1 MLLWIVIACLAGG
14 VVSLLA
20 AWFIAT
26 RLKPSMLGRFVAF
39 AAGTMLTAAMLG
51 MLPEALEMAP
61 NKAHELCVV
70 LFVSMLG
77 FYLLQRAAIWR
88 HAHAHEGDDPM
99 RSVPAVVVL
108 GDGVHNFVDGVLI
121 AAAFLVD
128 PMLGVTS
135 TLAIVAHE
143 VPQELGDFVLL
154 LNAGWSKKKAL
165 LGNAASSLASVLG
178 GIVGWWT
185 LSSAQAALPYALMV
199 AAASFIYIAV
209 ADLIPH
215 LHRRHKIDGFF
226 PQTALLFLGIA
237 TIAIIGELLH
247 HH

>member
-1 MLLWIVIACLAGG
+1 M
-14 VVSLLA
+14 
-20 AWFIAT
+20 
-26 RLKPSMLGRFVAF
+26 KPAMLGRFIAY

-51 MLPEALEMAP
+51 MLPEAFEMAP
-61 NKAHELCVV
+61 NKAHELCIV
-70 LFVSMLG
+70 LFVAMIG

-88 HAHAHEGDDPM
+88 HAHVHESDATLQGI
-99 RSVPAVVVL
+99 PAVVIF

-128 PMLGVTS
+128 PMLGVTT
-135 TLAIVAHE
+135 TLAVIAHE
-143 VPQELGDFVLL
+143 IPQELGDFVLL

-165 LGNAASSLASVLG
+165 LANAASSLASVLG
-178 GIVGWWT
+178 GILGWWT

-209 ADLIPH
+209 ADLMPH
-215 LHRRHKIDGFF
+215 LHRRHKIDGFVS
-226 PQTALLFLGIA
+226 QTALLFLGIA
-237 TIAIIGELLH
+237 MIAGIGELLH

>member
-1 MLLWIVIACLAGG
+1 
-14 VVSLLA
+14 
-20 AWFIAT
+20 
-26 RLKPSMLGRFVAF
+26 
-39 AAGTMLTAAMLG
+39 LTAALLG

-61 NKAHELCVV
+61 TKAHELCIV
-70 LFVSMLG
+70 LFVSLLG

-88 HAHAHEGDDPM
+88 HSHTHESDDTLN
-99 RSVPAVVVL
+99 SVPIVIIF

-128 PMLGVTS
+128 PMLGVIT
-135 TLAIVAHE
+135 TLSIIAHE
-143 VPQELGDFVLL
+143 VPQELSDFVLL
-154 LNAGWSKKKAL
+154 LNAGWSKKQAL
-165 LGNAASSLASVLG
+165 LANAASSLASVLG
-178 GIVGWWT
+178 GVVGWWA

-237 TIAIIGELLH
+237 TISIVGKLVH
-247 HH
+247 H